1 MCALNSSSY
10 VCLPAIA
17 GMRAERRNAE
27 AMEERERTWAEE
39 REGAWAHRVGQAG
52 PMALIPQKGH
62 GKQAS
67 EEARLPSN
75 SQRTF
80 GLATCIV
87 WRQGTRAGSQHDA
100 RPLAT
105 ARHTPH
111 KPLPHL
117 LACTSH
123 SHTCRHAHLARLCR
137 LPPSTP
143 LHVAMSTHT
152 NAPGDTQTDRSGS
165 GTGALVH
172 DAGDERYR
180 KTQRQRQ
187 AGKHT

>member
-67 EEARLPSN
+67 EEARMI
-75 SQRTF
+75 SQVPTSGHDCLVRRLVT
-80 GLATCIV
+80 AAV
-87 WRQGTRAGSQHDA
+87 PAVAGF
-100 RPLAT
+100 PT
-105 ARHTPH
+105 AFAVCFVGP
-111 KPLPHL
+111 
-117 LACTSH
+117 
-123 SHTCRHAHLARLCR
+123 
-137 LPPSTP
+137 
-143 LHVAMSTHT
+143 
-152 NAPGDTQTDRSGS
+152 
-165 GTGALVH
+165 
-172 DAGDERYR
+172 
-180 KTQRQRQ
+180 RQRLRNQ
-187 AGKHT
+187 AIPP